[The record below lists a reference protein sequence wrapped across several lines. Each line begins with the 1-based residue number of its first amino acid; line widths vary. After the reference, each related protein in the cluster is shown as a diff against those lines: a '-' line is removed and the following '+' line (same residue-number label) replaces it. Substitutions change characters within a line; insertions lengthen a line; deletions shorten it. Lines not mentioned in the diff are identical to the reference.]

1 MARRIV
7 ARSVAL
13 CAAALLF
20 LTACGPTLEK
30 PVTSISEIGPDSVLV
45 VGRLD
50 LVPPLR
56 PNEQQIR
63 AGTIDPFGV
72 GDTMRDR
79 GWLWFGR
86 SPETPTEK
94 GDVILNPTL
103 GQLYF
108 FRLPKGEP
116 YMLGGFIR
124 VQFNLNLTGPRR
136 ITTEE
141 ARIEIAGGLRYDIR
155 PGDKAIYVGTLR
167 LRRDEF
173 NEVVKAEIV
182 DEYQSAA
189 GEFKK
194 RFGPGTPL
202 RKAIPQP
209 QT

>member
-1 MARRIV
+1 MARRII
-7 ARSVAL
+7 ARRLAL
-13 CAAALLF
+13 FAGTLLF

-30 PVTSISEIGPDSVLV
+30 PVTSISEIGADSVLV

-86 SPETPTEK
+86 SAETPTEK

-108 FRLPKGEP
+108 FRLPRGEP

-124 VQFNLNLTGPRR
+124 VQFNLNMTGPRSVAVD
-136 ITTEE
+136 E
-141 ARIEIAGGLRYDIR
+141 ARIEIPGGLRYDIR

-167 LRRDEF
+167 VHRDEF
-173 NEVVKAEIV
+173 NEVTKADIV
-182 DEYQSAA
+182 DEYASAA

-194 RFGPGTPL
+194 RFSDGTPL
-202 RKAIPQP
+202 RKAIP
-209 QT
+209 

>member
-1 MARRIV
+1 MARRII
-7 ARSVAL
+7 ARRLAL
-13 CAAALLF
+13 FAGTLLF

-30 PVTSISEIGPDSVLV
+30 PVTSISEIGADSELV

-86 SPETPTEK
+86 SAETPTEK
-94 GDVILNPTL
+94 GDVVLNPTL

-108 FRLPKGEP
+108 FRLPRGEP

-124 VQFNLNLTGPRR
+124 VQFNLNMTGPRSVAVD
-136 ITTEE
+136 E
-141 ARIEIAGGLRYDIR
+141 ARIEIPGGLRYDIR

-167 LRRDEF
+167 VHRDEF
-173 NEVVKAEIV
+173 NEVTKADIV
-182 DEYQSAA
+182 DEYASAA

-194 RFGPGTPL
+194 RFSDGTPL
-202 RKAIPQP
+202 RKAIP
-209 QT
+209 